1 MLDLTRLQA
10 LVAFARTGSV
20 SAAADELHYSQ
31 PTVSHHLKRLEAETG
46 AVLFRRVG
54 RSLVLTDEGRR
65 LADRGEEILGLVSR
79 ADSEL
84 ASAVSLQSGRVRL
97 AIFPSGIATLAPR
110 IVTEMRERHPGLSLE
125 VREAEPP
132 EAEGLL
138 LADEVDLAIT
148 FTYPREKPS
157 DAITAEML
165 GEDPLYL
172 VTPPARPDCQAGHS
186 VAALEPSREPLGSR
200 IAIGRLADFADD
212 DWMAGCER
220 CRGYLVATCEDA
232 GFEPHVQFASDDFV
246 AIQALIAVGHGVS
259 MLPGLALAAH
269 RHPDVVLTPIDG
281 AARTLRLVS
290 LGRPPLPPA
299 LDATTA
305 VIREVVAEVV
315 PEAAPAD

>member
-20 SAAADELHYSQ
+20 SAAAEELHYSQ

-54 RSLVLTDEGRR
+54 RTLVLTDEGRR
-65 LADRGEEILGLVSR
+65 LANRGEEILGLVAR
-79 ADSEL
+79 AGSEL
-84 ASAVSLQSGRVRL
+84 ASAVSLQTGHVRV
-97 AIFPSGIATLAPR
+97 AIFPSGIATLGPR
-110 IVTEMRERHPGLSLE
+110 LVTEMRERHPGLSLE

-138 LADEVDLAIT
+138 LADQVDLAIA
-148 FTYPREKPS
+148 FTYPREQLS
-157 DAITAEML
+157 DAVSSEVL

-172 VTPPARPDCQAGHS
+172 VTPPARPDCATGHS
-186 VAALEPSREPLGSR
+186 VAARTPSHEPLGSR

-269 RHPDVVLTPIDG
+269 RHPDVVLTPVDG
-281 AARTLRLVS
+281 ASRTLRLLS
-290 LGRPPLPPA
+290 LGKPPLPPA
-299 LDATTA
+299 LDATSQ
-305 VIREVVAEVV
+305 VIREVVAAVV
-315 PEAAPAD
+315 PEAVPAD